1 MAGQQAASREAERGA
16 SRALAAQG
24 RGWKPSRFFDAWK
37 ESVRAAEGGLVMQYM
52 HYCRGMPADAKKRAV
67 DYILRGTIP
76 VVYVST
82 NRSEAFDAMDN
93 DADAARE
100 YASRFLDKFWKEYWA
115 EFVAKYPAA
124 RCGGRGPA

>member
-1 MAGQQAASREAERGA
+1 
-16 SRALAAQG
+16 
-24 RGWKPSRFFDAWK
+24 
-37 ESVRAAEGGLVMQYM
+37 MQYM
-52 HYCRGMPADAKKRAV
+52 HYCRGMPEDAKKRAV

-76 VVYVST
+76 VVYVSP

-115 EFVAKYPAA
+115 EFVAKYPTA

>member
-1 MAGQQAASREAERGA
+1 MAGQQTASREVEGGA

-24 RGWKPSRFFDAWK
+24 RVWKPSKFFDAWK
-37 ESVRAAEGGLVMQYM
+37 ERVRAVKGGLVMQYM
-52 HYCRGMPADAKKRAV
+52 HYYRGMPEDAKKRAV

-76 VVYVST
+76 AVYVSP

-93 DADAARE
+93 DADVARE

-115 EFVAKYPAA
+115 EFVAKYPPA